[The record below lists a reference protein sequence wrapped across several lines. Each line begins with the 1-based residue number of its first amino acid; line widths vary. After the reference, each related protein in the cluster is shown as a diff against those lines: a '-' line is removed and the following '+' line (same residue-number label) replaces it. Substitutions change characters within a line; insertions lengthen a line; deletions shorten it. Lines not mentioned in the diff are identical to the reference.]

1 MRQLPYCFFYP
12 KLRMISIKNNWF
24 IKWHEV
30 TGFMF
35 IYFFPFRMKTVADM
49 EAVLMCGLLARR
61 PNNVSVVLDSLDL
74 AAVSGLRF
82 QTRRTLIPAST
93 QRGKTWTPFY
103 SKWEILKCA
112 ILKITCLMWKCLFHL
127 SISFKLTFFV
137 LKYIM
142 SLYFLFSYAAL
153 RVSSGK

>member
-1 MRQLPYCFFYP
+1 MVYWKSGMRWQVLCLYFY
-12 KLRMISIKNNWF
+12 L
-24 IKWHEV
+24 
-30 TGFMF
+30 
-35 IYFFPFRMKTVADM
+35 FRMKTVADM

-103 SKWEILKCA
+103 SKREILKCA
-112 ILKITCLMWKCLFHL
+112 ISKITCLVWKCLFHL

-137 LKYIM
+137 LKYIK
-142 SLYFLFSYAAL
+142 SLYFLYFPLLHFGFLLNSL
-153 RVSSGK
+153 LSDGKT